1 MRYVKKF
8 AGKSSQFVLAPV
20 LWSFWII
27 PFGIARPLLQVLPPY
42 WFWGLA
48 GVFFATELI
57 NFAVAVI
64 ALRTAKKTWINK
76 WALTL
81 EVYFPLAA
89 VAAYKGL
96 SELAWKP
103 YYSDKTTHGILLPD
117 TPIRPHARPAS
128 DG

>member
-8 AGKSSQFVLAPV
+8 AGTSSQFALAPV

-42 WFWGLA
+42 WFWRLA

-64 ALRTAKKTWINK
+64 ALRAAKKLGSTN
-76 WALTL
+76 
-81 EVYFPLAA
+81 
-89 VAAYKGL
+89 G
-96 SELAWKP
+96 
-103 YYSDKTTHGILLPD
+103 
-117 TPIRPHARPAS
+117 R
-128 DG
+128 